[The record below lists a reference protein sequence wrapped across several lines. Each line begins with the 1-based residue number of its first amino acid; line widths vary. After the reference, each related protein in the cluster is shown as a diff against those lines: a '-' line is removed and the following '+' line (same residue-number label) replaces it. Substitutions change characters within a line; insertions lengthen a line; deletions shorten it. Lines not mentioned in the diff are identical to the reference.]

1 MHRPESEV
9 PTAVSIL
16 SSNCLLRLGLQQSL
30 EHERRMQFV
39 GYTVNSIALD
49 DLLRR
54 ERPDVIIVDAE
65 IAPDLTA
72 TVQQIRMADPQIRVV
87 LLTGLLDRGTKQA
100 IELGVD
106 GIVLKE
112 QPSGVVIATI
122 HHLMQSMDGP
132 SRQLSNHVDASDLV
146 NDARPLGGQAGP
158 TSATRRADGLT
169 ERECQIIR
177 CVSQGLSN
185 KDIGNQ
191 LCISTITVR
200 HHLTNIFDK
209 LGVPNR
215 QKLLIHAH
223 QYGIAEVIMAKA

>member
-1 MHRPESEV
+1 MHRPDSEA

-30 EHERRMQFV
+30 EQERGMQLV
-39 GYTVNSIALD
+39 GYAVNSIALG
-49 DLLRR
+49 DLLERA
-54 ERPDVIIVDAE
+54 RPDVIIVDAE
-65 IAPDLTA
+65 IAADLTA
-72 TVQQIRMADPQIRVV
+72 IIQQIRRAHPPIWVI
-87 LLTGLLDRGTKQA
+87 LLSGLLDRGTQQA

-112 QPSGVVIATI
+112 QPSAVVIATI
-122 HHLMQSMDGP
+122 NHLMQSMGGP
-132 SRQLSNHVDASDLV
+132 SRQVGNNVEASDLI
-146 NDARPLGGQAGP
+146 NDARPLSGPAGP
-158 TSATRRADGLT
+158 TSATRRVDGLT

-223 QYGIAEVIMAKA
+223 QYGIAEVMAKA